1 MLDDEGR
8 FVELLGDCNFLFLV
22 KFIMVHFR
30 DDARM
35 HEKIWSG
42 LTKSMEVDR
51 RECYLKNCHTMTILK
66 KTVFMV
72 LYYVFVLSNAPL
84 HLHISH
90 KCMKIRV
97 YLILTNSSNLLQFT
111 KSLQFCPTFDV
122 RKSSANFF
130 VLEVSLRTK
139 DGVGRLTI
147 DLVSPGPCST
157 VAPPLCPRNRAA
169 YPIQQTGGN
178 FGLPS

>member
-1 MLDDEGR
+1 MLFSRMSYYDNIKKDR
-8 FVELLGDCNFLFLV
+8 FYS
-22 KFIMVHFR
+22 I
-30 DDARM
+30 
-35 HEKIWSG
+35 
-42 LTKSMEVDR
+42 
-51 RECYLKNCHTMTILK
+51 
-66 KTVFMV
+66 V
-72 LYYVFVLSNAPL
+72 LCFCAFYAPL
-84 HLHISH
+84 HLQLSH

-97 YLILTNSSNLLQFT
+97 YLIPTISSNLLQFT

-157 VAPPLCPRNRAA
+157 VAPPLCPQDRAA